1 MYMNINTQ
9 IDLDVGVEAFVITD
23 DERRNVFI
31 EVIQQSLRVSQRVH
45 LYNWLQS
52 GFQYLLGHEVM
63 IYGIKTHETVN
74 YEFSYFSS
82 SRYFGDAQFNAC
94 INQDDGL
101 VTKLLD
107 AWRKNAVPILVNND
121 LKPAEYSNYSVQNY
135 DNDALVQSEMK
146 SLIVHGFGDSRSR
159 ISTFVALARLPK
171 SIDTN
176 CANYF
181 EMLMPQ
187 LHCVLVRVASSRN
200 IDVLST
206 NKNTQKIT
214 RRESEILQYIHL
226 GKTNWEISVIL
237 DISAL
242 TVKNHVQNIL
252 RKLDVQNRGQ
262 AALKA
267 NKLGLVTLLK

>member
-1 MYMNINTQ
+1 MNVSPQTN
-9 IDLDVGVEAFVITD
+9 LDAEIEEFVIND

-45 LYNWLQS
+45 LYNWLQA

-63 IYGIKTHETVN
+63 IYGIKTHETEN

-82 SRYFGDAQFNAC
+82 SRYFGEAQFNEC
-94 INQDDGL
+94 INQDYGL
-101 VTKLLD
+101 VTKLLA
-107 AWRKNAVPILVNND
+107 AWRKNAIPILINND
-121 LKPAEYSNYSVQNY
+121 LKPCEYGNFSVQNY

-146 SLIVHGFGDSRSR
+146 SLIVHGFGDSRSKV
-159 ISTFVALARLPK
+159 STFVALARLPK
-171 SIDTN
+171 AIDVN

-187 LHCVLVRVASSRN
+187 LHCVLVRVSGSRN
-200 IDVLST
+200 VEALNT
-206 NKNTQKIT
+206 NKISKKIT
-214 RRESEILQYIHL
+214 RRESEILQYIHM
-226 GKTNWEISVIL
+226 GKTNWEISIIL

-262 AALKA
+262 AAIKA
-267 NKLGLVTLLK
+267 SKLGLVTLLK

>member
-1 MYMNINTQ
+1 MNLNTQ

-23 DERRNVFI
+23 DERRNIFI

-63 IYGIKTHETVN
+63 IYGIKTHETES

-82 SRYFGDAQFNAC
+82 SRYFGDAQFIEC
-94 INQDDGL
+94 INQDKGL
-101 VTKLLD
+101 VTMLLA
-107 AWRKNAVPILVNND
+107 AWRKNAVPILINNE
-121 LKPAEYSNYSVQNY
+121 LKPCDYGNYSVQNY

-146 SLIVHGFGDSRSR
+146 NLIGHGFGDSRSKV
-159 ISTFVALARLPK
+159 STFVVFARLSK
-171 SIDTN
+171 TIELN

-187 LHCVLVRVASSRN
+187 LHCVLVRVSVSRHSEA
-200 IDVLST
+200 IIT
-206 NKNTQKIT
+206 NKLNKKIT
-214 RRESEILQYIHL
+214 RRESEILQYIHM
-226 GKTNWEISVIL
+226 GKTNWEISIIL

-252 RKLDVQNRGQ
+252 RK
-262 AALKA
+262 
-267 NKLGLVTLLK
+267 